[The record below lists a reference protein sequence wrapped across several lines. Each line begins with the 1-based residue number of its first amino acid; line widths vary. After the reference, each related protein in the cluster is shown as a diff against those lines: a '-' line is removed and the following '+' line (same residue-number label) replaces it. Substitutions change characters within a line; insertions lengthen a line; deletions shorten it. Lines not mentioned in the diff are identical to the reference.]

1 MKNFEIGEHTADLEL
16 RVRGRKIEDVFLNAA
31 RAVLS
36 YTAPGPETAPTV
48 RKEIHLTAPN
58 REELLVDWLN
68 EILYLQEMEGTVFRS
83 FEVRH
88 LTDRE
93 VRAVISGGKA
103 APGTGP
109 EIKAATYHDL
119 YIKETPSGWE
129 AHVILDL

>member
-16 RVRGRKIEDVFLNAA
+16 RVRGRKIEDIFLNAA

-36 YTAPGPETAPTV
+36 YAAPGPDTGPIV
-48 RKEIHLTAPN
+48 RREIHLTAPN

-68 EILYLQEMEGTVFRS
+68 EILFLQETEGAVFRS
-83 FEVRH
+83 FEVRN

-93 VRAVISGGKA
+93 IRAVISGGKA

-119 YIKETPSGWE
+119 YIKETSSGWE
-129 AHVILDL
+129 AHIILDI

>member
-16 RVRGRKIEDVFLNAA
+16 LVRGRRIEDIFLNAA

-36 YTAPGPETAPTV
+36 YTAPGPSAPPTIQ
-48 RKEIHLTAPN
+48 KEIHLTAPN

-68 EILYLQEMEGTVFRS
+68 EILYLQEKEGAVFRS
-83 FEVRH
+83 FEVRN

-93 VRAVISGGKA
+93 IRAAVSGGKTFS
-103 APGTGP
+103 GTGP

-119 YIKETPSGWE
+119 YIKETSSGWE